1 MSISVRA
8 DRRLPLPLP
17 PNPVAWIFIALV
29 GMPLV
34 IGYTFLIYRAFRGP
48 VVLHEDSY

>member
-1 MSISVRA
+1 MAPYR
-8 DRRLPLPLP
+8 
-17 PNPVAWIFIALV
+17 IAINTWLLNSLLFLALI

-34 IGYTFLIYRAFRGP
+34 IGYTFFIYRAFRGP